1 MNEIVY
7 RGESNQPL
15 TNSKLVAEVFEKPHD
30 NVLKAIRKILQGGI
44 VKNDETPM
52 FEETTYIN
60 EQNKQSYPMFIMNQD
75 GFTLLAMGFNGKK
88 AMEFK
93 LKYIEAFNAMKRQI
107 EESNPSVPQ
116 NYLEALKSLVKAEEE
131 KQQLALE
138 NKKQQEQILTISK
151 TNMEL
156 GNKITE
162 MLPKVSYY
170 DKILQSNATMTVTQ
184 IAQDYGMTAMRL
196 NKELESMR
204 IQHKVRGQWILFA
217 QFLEGGYVHSRAV
230 EIVRSDGRH
239 DVKYNTEWTT
249 KGRIFLYES
258 LKAKG
263 ILPLI
268 EQENTPSI
276 RALVEQS
283 QPRQLVTVNKPSNST
298 DMIDPEIK
306 EQLDRIE
313 QYSLIAAKNVLNINE
328 AAIILGMTVRGVRE
342 NVRNRIIPCYKP
354 NVNRL
359 YFKKSELEEWM
370 TQNRRKSMAELKS
383 EAAAYCFTH

>member
-1 MNEIVY
+1 MNEISTIVDGD
-7 RGESNQPL
+7 RMTSLQI
-15 TNSKLVAEVFEKPHD
+15 AEITGKPHAD
-30 NVLKAIRKILQGGI
+30 VMKAIRKMEPAWSKINEGNFSLVDYQDKKGETRPCYSLNKEECLYI
-44 VKNDETPM
+44 ATKFNDEARAKLIKRWKEL
-52 FEETTYIN
+52 EE
-60 EQNKQSYPMFIMNQD
+60 QHQK
-75 GFTLLAMGFNGKK
+75 
-88 AMEFK
+88 
-93 LKYIEAFNAMKRQI
+93 
-107 EESNPSVPQ
+107 PSVPQ

-151 TNMEL
+151 TNIEL

-184 IAQDYGMTAMRL
+184 IAQDYGMSAMML

-204 IQHKVRGQWILFA
+204 IQHKVRCQWILFA

-230 EIVRSDGRH
+230 DILRSDGRH

-268 EQENTPSI
+268 EQENTPSDKGTG
-276 RALVEQS
+276 RTEPAKAASAS
-283 QPRQLVTVNKPSNST
+283 QQT
-298 DMIDPEIK
+298 IK
-306 EQLDRIE
+306 F
-313 QYSLIAAKNVLNINE
+313 N
-328 AAIILGMTVRGVRE
+328 
-342 NVRNRIIPCYKP
+342 
-354 NVNRL
+354 
-359 YFKKSELEEWM
+359 
-370 TQNRRKSMAELKS
+370 
-383 EAAAYCFTH
+383 

>member
-1 MNEIVY
+1 MNEISTIVDGD
-7 RGESNQPL
+7 RMTSLQI
-15 TNSKLVAEVFEKPHD
+15 AEITGRRHTDVMR
-30 NVLKAIRKILQGGI
+30 AIRNMEPAWEKVSERKFALAEYQDEQAKPRPCYSLNKEECLYIAT
-44 VKNDETPM
+44 KFNDEARAKLIKRWKEL
-52 FEETTYIN
+52 EE
-60 EQNKQSYPMFIMNQD
+60 QHQK
-75 GFTLLAMGFNGKK
+75 
-88 AMEFK
+88 
-93 LKYIEAFNAMKRQI
+93 
-107 EESNPSVPQ
+107 PSVPQ

-184 IAQDYGMTAMRL
+184 IAQDYGMSAMRL

-230 EIVRSDGRH
+230 DIVRSDGRH

-268 EQENTPSI
+268 EQENTPSDKGTG
-276 RALVEQS
+276 RTEPAKAASAS
-283 QPRQLVTVNKPSNST
+283 QQT
-298 DMIDPEIK
+298 IK
-306 EQLDRIE
+306 F
-313 QYSLIAAKNVLNINE
+313 N
-328 AAIILGMTVRGVRE
+328 
-342 NVRNRIIPCYKP
+342 
-354 NVNRL
+354 
-359 YFKKSELEEWM
+359 
-370 TQNRRKSMAELKS
+370 
-383 EAAAYCFTH
+383 

>member
-7 RGESNQPL
+7 RGKSNQPL

-30 NVLKAIRKILQGGI
+30 NVLKAIRKILQGGV
-44 VKNDETPM
+44 VKNNETSM

-93 LKYIEAFNAMKRQI
+93 LKYIEAFNKMKKEI
-107 EESNPSVPQ
+107 ESSKPSLPQ

-131 KQQLALE
+131 REQLALE
-138 NKKQQEQILTISK
+138 NRKQQQEIVTISK
-151 TNMEL
+151 ENMEL

-170 DKILQSNATMTVTQ
+170 DQILKSNATMTITQ
-184 IAQDYGMTAMRL
+184 IAQDYGMSAVRM

-204 IQHKVRGQWILFA
+204 IQHKVRGQWILYG
-217 QFLEGGYVHSRAV
+217 QFLTGGYVHSRAV
-230 EIVRSDGRH
+230 DIIRSDGRH

-249 KGRIFLYES
+249 KGRIFLYDA

-268 EQENTPSI
+268 EQECTPSSKGTG
-276 RALVEQS
+276 RTESSKTGAC
-283 QPRQLVTVNKPSNST
+283 R
-298 DMIDPEIK
+298 
-306 EQLDRIE
+306 
-313 QYSLIAAKNVLNINE
+313 
-328 AAIILGMTVRGVRE
+328 
-342 NVRNRIIPCYKP
+342 
-354 NVNRL
+354 
-359 YFKKSELEEWM
+359 
-370 TQNRRKSMAELKS
+370 
-383 EAAAYCFTH
+383 

>member
-1 MNEIVY
+1 MNEISTIVD
-7 RGESNQPL
+7 GERMTSLQIAEITGKAHKDIMRAIRNMEPAWENVCGRKIALTSREVNQP
-15 TNSKLVAEVFEKPHD
+15 N
-30 NVLKAIRKILQGGI
+30 GGTRETSCFSLNKEECLYI
-44 VKNDETPM
+44 ATKFNDEARAKLIKRWKEL
-52 FEETTYIN
+52 EE
-60 EQNKQSYPMFIMNQD
+60 QHQK
-75 GFTLLAMGFNGKK
+75 
-88 AMEFK
+88 
-93 LKYIEAFNAMKRQI
+93 
-107 EESNPSVPQ
+107 PSVPQ

-138 NKKQQEQILTISK
+138 NKKQQEQIVTISK
-151 TNMEL
+151 ANMEL

-196 NKELESMR
+196 NKDLESMR

-268 EQENTPSI
+268 EQENTPSDKGTG
-276 RALVEQS
+276 RTEPSKAASAS
-283 QPRQLVTVNKPSNST
+283 QQT
-298 DMIDPEIK
+298 
-306 EQLDRIE
+306 
-313 QYSLIAAKNVLNINE
+313 LNF
-328 AAIILGMTVRGVRE
+328 V
-342 NVRNRIIPCYKP
+342 
-354 NVNRL
+354 
-359 YFKKSELEEWM
+359 
-370 TQNRRKSMAELKS
+370 
-383 EAAAYCFTH
+383 

>member
-1 MNEIVY
+1 MNEISTIVDGD
-7 RGESNQPL
+7 RMTSLQI
-15 TNSKLVAEVFEKPHD
+15 AEITGKPHAD
-30 NVLKAIRKILQGGI
+30 VMKAIRKMEPAWSKINEGNFSLVDYQDKKGETRPCYSLNKEECLYI
-44 VKNDETPM
+44 ATKFNDEARAKLIKRWKEL
-52 FEETTYIN
+52 EE
-60 EQNKQSYPMFIMNQD
+60 QHQK
-75 GFTLLAMGFNGKK
+75 
-88 AMEFK
+88 
-93 LKYIEAFNAMKRQI
+93 
-107 EESNPSVPQ
+107 PSVPQ

-138 NKKQQEQILTISK
+138 NKKQQEQIVTISK

-184 IAQDYGMTAMRL
+184 IAQDYGMSAMRL

-204 IQHKVRGQWILFA
+204 IQHNVRGQWILFA

-230 EIVRSDGRH
+230 DIVRSDGRH

-268 EQENTPSI
+268 EQENTPSDKGTG
-276 RALVEQS
+276 RTEPAKAASAS
-283 QPRQLVTVNKPSNST
+283 QQT
-298 DMIDPEIK
+298 IK
-306 EQLDRIE
+306 F
-313 QYSLIAAKNVLNINE
+313 N
-328 AAIILGMTVRGVRE
+328 
-342 NVRNRIIPCYKP
+342 
-354 NVNRL
+354 
-359 YFKKSELEEWM
+359 
-370 TQNRRKSMAELKS
+370 
-383 EAAAYCFTH
+383 

>member
-1 MNEIVY
+1 
-7 RGESNQPL
+7 
-15 TNSKLVAEVFEKPHD
+15 
-30 NVLKAIRKILQGGI
+30 
-44 VKNDETPM
+44 
-52 FEETTYIN
+52 
-60 EQNKQSYPMFIMNQD
+60 
-75 GFTLLAMGFNGKK
+75 
-88 AMEFK
+88 
-93 LKYIEAFNAMKRQI
+93 
-107 EESNPSVPQ
+107 
-116 NYLEALKSLVKAEEE
+116 
-131 KQQLALE
+131 
-138 NKKQQEQILTISK
+138 
-151 TNMEL
+151 
-156 GNKITE
+156 
-162 MLPKVSYY
+162 
-170 DKILQSNATMTVTQ
+170 MTVTQ
-184 IAQDYGMTAMRL
+184 IAQDYGMSAMRL

-204 IQHKVRGQWILFA
+204 VQHKVRCQWILFA

-230 EIVRSDGRH
+230 DIVRSDGRH

-268 EQENTPSI
+268 EQENTPSDKGTG
-276 RALVEQS
+276 RTE
-283 QPRQLVTVNKPSNST
+283 PVNKPSNST

>member
-1 MNEIVY
+1 MNEVVY

-30 NVLKAIRKILQGGI
+30 NVLKVIRKILQEGI
-44 VKNDETPM
+44 VKNNETPM

-93 LKYIEAFNAMKRQI
+93 LKYIEAFNKMKKEI
-107 EESNPSVPQ
+107 ESSKPSLPQ

-131 KQQLALE
+131 REQLALE
-138 NKKQQEQILTISK
+138 NRKQQQEIVTISK
-151 TNMEL
+151 ANMEL

-170 DKILQSNATMTVTQ
+170 DLILQSNATMTINQ
-184 IAQDYGMTAMRL
+184 IAQDYGMSAVRI

-204 IQHKVRGQWILFA
+204 IQHKVRGQWILYG
-217 QFLEGGYVHSRAV
+217 QFLTGGYVHSRA
-230 EIVRSDGRH
+230 IDIIRSDGRH

-249 KGRIFLYES
+249 KGRIFLYDA

-268 EQENTPSI
+268 EQECTPSSKGTG
-276 RALVEQS
+276 RTESSKTCAC
-283 QPRQLVTVNKPSNST
+283 R
-298 DMIDPEIK
+298 
-306 EQLDRIE
+306 
-313 QYSLIAAKNVLNINE
+313 
-328 AAIILGMTVRGVRE
+328 
-342 NVRNRIIPCYKP
+342 
-354 NVNRL
+354 
-359 YFKKSELEEWM
+359 
-370 TQNRRKSMAELKS
+370 
-383 EAAAYCFTH
+383 

>member
-1 MNEIVY
+1 MNEISTIVDGD
-7 RGESNQPL
+7 RMTSLQI
-15 TNSKLVAEVFEKPHD
+15 AEITGKPHAD
-30 NVLKAIRKILQGGI
+30 VMKAIRKMEPAWFKINEGNFSLVDYQDKKGETRPCYSLNKEECLYI
-44 VKNDETPM
+44 ATKFNDEARAKLIKRWKEL
-52 FEETTYIN
+52 EE
-60 EQNKQSYPMFIMNQD
+60 QHQK
-75 GFTLLAMGFNGKK
+75 
-88 AMEFK
+88 
-93 LKYIEAFNAMKRQI
+93 
-107 EESNPSVPQ
+107 PSVPQ
-116 NYLEALKSLVKAEEE
+116 NYLEALKSLVKSEEE

-184 IAQDYGMTAMRL
+184 IAQDYGMSAMRL

-230 EIVRSDGRH
+230 DIVRSDGRH

-268 EQENTPSI
+268 EQENTPSDKGTG
-276 RALVEQS
+276 RTEPAKAASAS
-283 QPRQLVTVNKPSNST
+283 QQT
-298 DMIDPEIK
+298 IK
-306 EQLDRIE
+306 F
-313 QYSLIAAKNVLNINE
+313 N
-328 AAIILGMTVRGVRE
+328 
-342 NVRNRIIPCYKP
+342 
-354 NVNRL
+354 
-359 YFKKSELEEWM
+359 
-370 TQNRRKSMAELKS
+370 
-383 EAAAYCFTH
+383 

>member
-15 TNSKLVAEVFEKPHD
+15 TNSKLVAEVFGKEHRNVVRDIK
-30 NVLKAIRKILQGGI
+30 NLIEGGVLKNEQ
-44 VKNDETPM
+44 TPM

-107 EESNPSVPQ
+107 EQSKPSVPQ

-138 NKKQQEQILTISK
+138 NKQKDETIITISK
-151 TNMEL
+151 ANVEL

-170 DKILQSNATMTVTQ
+170 DRILQSNATMTITQ
-184 IAQDYGMTAMRL
+184 IAQDYGMSAIAM

-204 IQHKVRGQWILFA
+204 IQHKERGQWILYA
-217 QFLEGGYVHSRAV
+217 QFLKGGYVHSRSVDIIRRA
-230 EIVRSDGRH
+230 GRH
-239 DVKYNTEWTT
+239 AVKYNTEWTT
-249 KGRIFLYES
+249 KGRLFLYEA
-258 LKAKG
+258 LKGKG

-268 EQENTPSI
+268 EQENTPRDKGTGGREPSKTTG
-276 RALVEQS
+276 AS
-283 QPRQLVTVNKPSNST
+283 QQT
-298 DMIDPEIK
+298 
-306 EQLDRIE
+306 
-313 QYSLIAAKNVLNINE
+313 INFE
-328 AAIILGMTVRGVRE
+328 
-342 NVRNRIIPCYKP
+342 
-354 NVNRL
+354 
-359 YFKKSELEEWM
+359 
-370 TQNRRKSMAELKS
+370 
-383 EAAAYCFTH
+383 

>member
-1 MNEIVY
+1 MNEISTIVDGD
-7 RGESNQPL
+7 RMTSLQI
-15 TNSKLVAEVFEKPHD
+15 AEITGKPHAD
-30 NVLKAIRKILQGGI
+30 VMKAIRKMEPAWSKINEGNFSLVDYQDKKGETRPCYSLNKEECLYI
-44 VKNDETPM
+44 ATKFNDEARAKLIKRWKEL
-52 FEETTYIN
+52 EE
-60 EQNKQSYPMFIMNQD
+60 QHQK
-75 GFTLLAMGFNGKK
+75 
-88 AMEFK
+88 
-93 LKYIEAFNAMKRQI
+93 
-107 EESNPSVPQ
+107 PSVPQ

-184 IAQDYGMTAMRL
+184 IAQDYGMSAMRL

-230 EIVRSDGRH
+230 DILRSDGRH

-268 EQENTPSI
+268 EQENTPSDKGTS
-276 RALVEQS
+276 RTEPSKAASAS
-283 QPRQLVTVNKPSNST
+283 QQT
-298 DMIDPEIK
+298 
-306 EQLDRIE
+306 
-313 QYSLIAAKNVLNINE
+313 LNF
-328 AAIILGMTVRGVRE
+328 V
-342 NVRNRIIPCYKP
+342 
-354 NVNRL
+354 
-359 YFKKSELEEWM
+359 
-370 TQNRRKSMAELKS
+370 
-383 EAAAYCFTH
+383 